1 MVASLAQLRLV
12 AEPTAAFRDEPVSGR
27 DDLDAD
33 PQTRMARGASYKRVI
48 QHRYQRRIS

>member
-12 AEPTAAFRDEPVSGR
+12 AEPTVAFRDEPVSGR